1 MAGKI
6 IAMSKVKQLLQL
18 HKSGT
23 SNRQIAK
30 MLKISRDKVNE
41 LIKTANSDPIGIDG
55 LLKLDDPVLD
65 KRLHPGNPAYSDE
78 RMDVFLKLLPDFI
91 EKLNMRHV
99 TRYMLWEEYKEEYP
113 NGYSRVQFY
122 FHLKQNLKAPV

>member
-30 MLKISRDKVNE
+30 MLKISRDK
-41 LIKTANSDPIGIDG
+41 LQKT
-55 LLKLDDPVLD
+55 DDINPCR
-65 KRLHPGNPAYSDE
+65 KRMISTHPK
-78 RMDVFLKLLPDFI
+78 R
-91 EKLNMRHV
+91 
-99 TRYMLWEEYKEEYP
+99 
-113 NGYSRVQFY
+113 
-122 FHLKQNLKAPV
+122 

>member
-1 MAGKI
+1 MAGAT

-41 LIKTANSDPIGIDG
+41 LIKIANSDPLG
-55 LLKLDDPVLD
+55 
-65 KRLHPGNPAYSDE
+65 
-78 RMDVFLKLLPDFI
+78 
-91 EKLNMRHV
+91 
-99 TRYMLWEEYKEEYP
+99 
-113 NGYSRVQFY
+113 
-122 FHLKQNLKAPV
+122 